1 MGFYPVC
8 PGTNQYIIGAPYMP
22 YMKINLENGKTFEIK
37 APNVSNKN
45 RYIKSVK
52 LNGKP
57 YTKAFISHEDIMNG
71 GEMTYEMSS
80 KPNKNRQFVGENA
93 PYSLNSK

>member
-1 MGFYPVC
+1 
-8 PGTNQYIIGAPYMP
+8 MP

-57 YTKAFISHEDIMNG
+57 YTKGYISHEDIMNG

-80 KPNKNRQFVGENA
+80 KPNKNRQFVGANA